1 MCFAR
6 SLGCGFVVL
15 LALWPLASLKL
26 HAVELGPIAQPL
38 LSAAARQR
46 LTALATRYVAEGR
59 VPGLHLMVRPSYYD
73 DIKKNV
79 TVAAPVI
86 AANATAN
93 VTANSTALTVV
104 NKTLS

>member
-1 MCFAR
+1 MRFAR

-46 LTALATRYVAEGR
+46 LTALATRYVDGGSGSGSASDGASWR
-59 VPGLHLMVRPSYYD
+59 TVGVRGGGWP
-73 DIKKNV
+73 
-79 TVAAPVI
+79 ARPC
-86 AANATAN
+86 
-93 VTANSTALTVV
+93 
-104 NKTLS
+104 

>member
-1 MCFAR
+1 MRFVR

-46 LTALATRYVAEGR
+46 LTALATRYVAEGSGSGSASDGASWR
-59 VPGLHLMVRPSYYD
+59 
-73 DIKKNV
+73 
-79 TVAAPVI
+79 TVGCSRQWLASAPLLII
-86 AANATAN
+86 APAF
-93 VTANSTALTVV
+93 
-104 NKTLS
+104 KR